1 MLTEPIISFTIL
13 LAIIFIVPP
22 LFERLKLP
30 GLVGLLVAGVI
41 FGQNG
46 FKLLNS
52 DSETIKLLSDIGKV
66 YLMFVAGLE
75 IDIDQFRQTKN
86 RSIGFGTLTFLV
98 PLIAGI
104 VVGRLFNFS
113 WNASFLIG
121 SLLASHTLLAYPIVS
136 RLGVVADEA
145 VTVTIGATIFTDTGA
160 LLVLAICVG
169 IHAGDFT
176 VFKLISL
183 LAGLAIYSVVIL
195 FGFNKAGKEFF
206 RRTGDEEGN
215 QFLFVLLALF
225 LASVGAQ
232 VIGVEKIVGA
242 FLAGL
247 AVNGVLGNSPVKEK
261 VEFVGSVLFIPC
273 FFVDMGLLINI
284 PAFLKTLS
292 SIGLTAAI
300 VVALIGSK
308 LIAAFLA
315 KVLYRYNLPQMLTM
329 WSLSLPQVAATLAAT
344 LVAYEALNPAGQRL
358 INENVLNSVIVLMLV
373 TATLGPVITARVASA
388 LQPLPAKNWE
398 TDSLALWWQSYGE
411 PTSSTREPNDA
422 ENLLESLSIPKE
434 GESSSKSFTVVVP
447 IYNPQ
452 TQRYLI
458 EMAAMLTS
466 HESGRIMPLAITKAH
481 IHMDDPQ
488 LISSIEQS
496 QQRLSM
502 ALEIS
507 REFAVEVSPVIR
519 IDDNIALGITRTSRE
534 QNANLIV
541 MGWGRNTGFRARL
554 FGSLIDSVFWSAH
567 CPVAVANLLNSP
579 SQIKRI
585 LVPVD
590 SLTRLTIGTIRFA
603 QILANANQAEVV
615 LLHVCNRYTPAQQVN
630 SFTSELSNIVAQG
643 QLQANTTVET
653 IVGDDIAKVII
664 EQSRNFDLV
673 MLRFV
678 RYRTSGGLAV
688 SEVTTQVMKNL
699 KCSIVLLGEPQ
710 SFPVMSK
717 QGYRETRKGTGV
729 LGVQNL

>member
-1 MLTEPIISFTIL
+1 LLTEPIISFTIL

-22 LFERLKLP
+22 LFEKLKLP

-46 FKLLNS
+46 LKLLNS

-75 IDIDQFRQTKN
+75 IDIEQFRQTKN

-104 VVGRLFNFS
+104 VTGRLFNFS
-113 WNASFLIG
+113 WNASVLIG

-176 VFKLISL
+176 AFKLISL

-215 QFLFVLLALF
+215 QFLFILLALF

-273 FFVDMGLLINI
+273 FFVDMGLLIDI

-300 VVALIGSK
+300 VTALIGSK
-308 LIAAFLA
+308 FIAAFLA
-315 KVLYRYNLPQMLTM
+315 QLLYRYNLPQMLTM

-373 TATLGPVITARVASA
+373 TATLGPVITARFASA
-388 LQPLPAKNWE
+388 LQPVSTENWE

-411 PTSSTREPNDA
+411 SVPLTQELNNVEQSDP
-422 ENLLESLSIPKE
+422 
-434 GESSSKSFTVVVP
+434 FTVVVP

-458 EMAAMLTS
+458 EMAAMLTR

-481 IHMDDPQ
+481 THMDDPQ

-507 REFAVEVSPVIR
+507 REFAAQVSPVIR

-541 MGWGRNTGFRARL
+541 MGWGRNIGFRARL

-567 CPVAVANLLNSP
+567 CPVAVANLLDSP

-590 SLTRLTIGTIRFA
+590 GLTRLTIGTIRFA

-615 LLHVCNRYTPAQQVN
+615 LLHVCNRYTPQQQVN
-630 SFTSELSNIVAQG
+630 SFKSELSNIVAQG

-664 EQSRNFDLV
+664 EQGKNFDLV
-673 MLRFV
+673 VLRSV

-710 SFPVMSK
+710 SYPVMTK
-717 QGYRETRKGTGV
+717 QEYRETGKSTGI
-729 LGVQNL
+729 LGVQNP